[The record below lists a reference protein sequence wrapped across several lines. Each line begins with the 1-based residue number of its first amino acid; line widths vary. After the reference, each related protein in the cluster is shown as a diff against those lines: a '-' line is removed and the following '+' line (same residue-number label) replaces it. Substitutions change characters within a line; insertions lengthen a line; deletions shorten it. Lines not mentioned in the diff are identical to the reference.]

1 MAGWYFHAKL
11 QNHIFLTHAAYQCTK
26 SNSFM
31 DGGLLLFLIYDV
43 TSDLRATETAYSIG
57 DRSTNDQSYEV
68 YGESSV
74 R

>member
-1 MAGWYFHAKL
+1 
-11 QNHIFLTHAAYQCTK
+11 
-26 SNSFM
+26 M
-31 DGGLLLFLIYDV
+31 DGGLLLFLIYDF

-57 DRSTNDQSYEV
+57 DRPTNDQSYEV